1 VLRPLLR
8 QRVPAALGYVA
19 GNLDESE
26 EGAAEFAGLGSR
38 YVTEHLLPEARRVL
52 PLLEARVRSVAQLFP
67 AGGGAG
73 TPCVAWEQL
82 QALLLHYLA
91 LAEDGAL
98 PTGRGIAAWKLV
110 PKPPYCDA
118 DGRPRSLPE
127 PIVHTAAS
135 GGMGTPVASRRHV
148 GETPAVKL
156 VPANMQ
162 AAARMPPAAV
172 ARRRFYDEAV
182 AFVEQLLRQTGA
194 SGCSRLRAELQDLGS
209 AAAVVMSKQHARL
222 AIDGNYDAW
231 ADLAREVLSSKF
243 LYDEL
248 GS

>member
-1 VLRPLLR
+1 MQATLR
-8 QRVPAALGYVA
+8 
-19 GNLDESE
+19 NM
-26 EGAAEFAGLGSR
+26 
-38 YVTEHLLPEARRVL
+38 RRKYYATTRITSHCFTWNSVDL
-52 PLLEARVRSVAQLFP
+52 PLA
-67 AGGGAG
+67 
-73 TPCVAWEQL
+73 
-82 QALLLHYLA
+82 
-91 LAEDGAL
+91 
-98 PTGRGIAAWKLV
+98 
-110 PKPPYCDA
+110 DA
-118 DGRPRSLPE
+118 SW
-127 PIVHTAAS
+127 
-135 GGMGTPVASRRHV
+135 
-148 GETPAVKL
+148 L

-194 SGCSRLRAELQDLGS
+194 SGCSRLRAELQYLGS

>member
-1 VLRPLLR
+1 MDD
-8 QRVPAALGYVA
+8 QRG
-19 GNLDESE
+19 GGFDK
-26 EGAAEFAGLGSR
+26 R
-38 YVTEHLLPEARRVL
+38 HL
-52 PLLEARVRSVAQLFP
+52 ARVNAERSDPTAPQTYGYLSELFSSP
-67 AGGGAG
+67 RHADLDPGLRFG
-73 TPCVAWEQL
+73 QL

-194 SGCSRLRAELQDLGS
+194 SGCSRLRAELQYLGS